1 MGVLAPTCAKT
12 RRRAAAADGSA
23 AIAPGTEPMLDS
35 GSMCASVSKLFAASR
50 SRLLPGSLA
59 LLLRR

>member
-1 MGVLAPTCAKT
+1 M
-12 RRRAAAADGSA
+12 DGS
-23 AIAPGTEPMLDS
+23 IAPMDGGIAPNMEPMLNLN
-35 GSMCASVSKLFAASR
+35 SMCASASKLFAASR